1 MCTASRNTGTN
12 LSPADWALDASRRV
26 PIAGPRILLAGGE
39 GERIFS
45 ASDATVKLACQVA
58 RLVDWSATLESL
70 AELGI
75 TRVLDLGPGHALA
88 ELMRSF
94 RPDIRCCAA
103 DGFHTLDGLRNWLAS
118 P

>member
-1 MCTASRNTGTN
+1 MLNSLHSIAARLTPAPEVGLCTARG
-12 LSPADWALDASRRV
+12 
-26 PIAGPRILLAGGE
+26 
-39 GERIFS
+39 
-45 ASDATVKLACQVA
+45 A

-94 RPDIRCCAA
+94 RPDIRCYAA